1 MASYWLV
8 KTEPD
13 VYSFEQLMKDKRTHW
28 NGVRNHQAKNN
39 LMKMKAGDLVLV
51 YHSQGPK
58 SVVGVAKVV
67 KEHYPDPHV
76 AVDDP
81 KGDWVMVD
89 LAAVKALKNEV
100 TLAQL
105 KADKK
110 LKDIELVRQSRLSVT
125 SLSAADFQSIV
136 KLGGTT
142 L

>member
-1 MASYWLV
+1 MAYWLV

-13 VYSFEQLMKDKRTHW
+13 VYSFEQLLKDKRTHW

-39 LMKMKAGDLVLV
+39 LMRMKAGDLVLV

-67 KEHYPDPHV
+67 KEHYPD
-76 AVDDP
+76 AYIEAGDP

-100 TLAQL
+100 SLAQL

-125 SLSAADFQSIV
+125 GLSASDFAAIL
-136 KLGGTT
+136 KLAGTS